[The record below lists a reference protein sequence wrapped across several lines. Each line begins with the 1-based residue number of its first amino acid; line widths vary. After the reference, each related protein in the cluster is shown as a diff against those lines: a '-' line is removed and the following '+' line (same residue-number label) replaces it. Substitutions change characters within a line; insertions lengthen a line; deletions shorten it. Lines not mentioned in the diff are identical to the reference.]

1 MYPRTTDMEEMAR
14 RCAADTLAFYRYW
27 EAKRQ
32 QADGV
37 ARRMPAKRDI
47 DPAEIKPFLPFIQ
60 IVDVVPD
67 PDHPLGRRLVYRL
80 VGEMEIE
87 VRGFNPTG
95 RTVDEAAVGKESSDP
110 LGNYNLVI
118 DSRTPV
124 YDWSKIPHPKGFL
137 ISQECILLPLSDDDE
152 RVNHVIT
159 YGKVVSTLNEARNR
173 APKE

>member
-32 QADGV
+32 QADSV

-67 PDHPLGRRLVYRL
+67 ADHPLGRRLVYRL

-95 RTVDEAAVGKESSDP
+95 RTVDEALFLKLLDEEMEGLRQVLPASAFETGRFAEAVAIFKDMSLSEACEE
-110 LGNYNLVI
+110 
-118 DSRTPV
+118 
-124 YDWSKIPHPKGFL
+124 FL
-137 ISQECILLPLSDDDE
+137 TLPA
-152 RVNHVIT
+152 
-159 YGKVVSTLNEARNR
+159 YR
-173 APKE
+173 AL